1 MRETSCAQVRRR
13 GFWQFVVF
21 GKQMMRDRPKQAAST
36 AQAELALTLTRNSKY
51 AAQIR
56 EAWALK
62 PRFPNLQVKV
72 FDAENEQSETIE
84 LAAQLARKH
93 AVSAAVL
100 TINNSQTIH
109 VFCRSR

>member
-1 MRETSCAQVRRR
+1 MLLRHDRATKITIGRQYRHFPTCHSKSMRETSCAQVRRR

-72 FDAENEQSETIE
+72 F
-84 LAAQLARKH
+84 
-93 AVSAAVL
+93 
-100 TINNSQTIH
+100 
-109 VFCRSR
+109 